1 MPDQPGKELVLVG
14 QENADHGLASL
25 SNRGPGAS
33 LFRYDDT
40 SGKGTFA
47 YVVDSGI
54 QSSHPEFGGRVTQG
68 YSLNGNFDNPRP
80 HGTMVAGVL
89 ASKTYGVAKNAE
101 IIDVRISH
109 NKQSLTHSSIL
120 NGLNWAVDDIIKRGR
135 VRTAVIN
142 VSQGTCINNRASVS
156 ETENLTTSK
165 TADTE
170 TTSASLSHST
180 EP

>member
-1 MPDQPGKELVLVG
+1 MPDQPGTELVLVG

-40 SGKGTFA
+40 AGKGTFA

-109 NKQSLTHSSIL
+109 SRESLTHSSIL
-120 NGLNWAVDDIIKRGR
+120 NGLNWAVGDIINRGR
-135 VRTAVIN
+135 VGKAVIN
-142 VSQGTCINNRASVS
+142 VSQSAYM
-156 ETENLTTSK
+156 TTRSK
-165 TADTE
+165 FP
-170 TTSASLSHST
+170 
-180 EP
+180 EPEG